1 MFGDGEFF
9 SYWSFCVSVTARFT
23 ICVYPN
29 YREVK
34 LPLSRN
40 WRDLSADFE
49 ANRHDLD
56 PANTLPVP
64 VLI

>member
-1 MFGDGEFF
+1 M
-9 SYWSFCVSVTARFT
+9 SVTARFT

-56 PANTLPVP
+56 PANTMPVP